1 MWAARISAV
10 KERLRLSNRMLRLAP
25 LGPAVGA
32 VVAIPAT
39 GFLVGHVAA
48 RRIVPVV
55 SGPKTWTARGG
66 DSRLDR
72 LHCAR
77 RMSTRSAGFGAE

>member
-1 MWAARISAV
+1 VARISAV
-10 KERLRLSNRMLRLAP
+10 KERLRLSNRMRRLAP

-32 VVAIPAT
+32 AVAMPAI
-39 GFLVGHVAA
+39 GFLVGHVGP

-55 SGPKTWTARGG
+55 SGPETWRERGA

-77 RMSTRSAGFGAE
+77 WLSTRTAGLGAE